1 MKKFLLL
8 AAIFAVV
15 LTACPTDVGN
25 DNGKGN
31 GNGNGGNGTTTKTTL
46 TISNQSGYNLENVEY
61 ASAVFGNINSG
72 KDVTKDVTP
81 DLPRYI
87 FFSLRPP
94 INGDVIRCRTDQPI
108 TCDENEQ
115 NTIVITINTTASL
128 ENGDRKN
135 ILKNL
140 YDDLNKKK
148 ISFTI
153 KNLSSIDI
161 TDVTWQGVSFASS
174 QAENAIKA
182 GATVTNEVIPGSGY
196 ILFKRKSTPITARTS
211 ALTIITENDA
221 EFTFTDN
228 TVIVERNDILP
239 NLNNSGALGTL
250 QSVVVWFDDAEG
262 SMQPYQS
269 SQSFVGYYNDGSK
282 DLLRR
287 TSDYY
292 DYREHSEPHDAENYL
307 NYYYVPKNGNKSIA
321 IGGTDEATLTLQVN
335 LNKRAKLSFWYANKN
350 HRWGSASVSINN
362 NVTQT
367 FSDDTN
373 WSFIEFNL
381 ESGTNTITWEKTYG
395 YDYEYTIDPLY
406 FITDH
411 YYYYLTLDDILIYYT
426 E

>member
-1 MKKFLLL
+1 MKKLLLL
-8 AAIFAVV
+8 AAILMVV
-15 LTACPTDVGN
+15 FTSCPTDS
-25 DNGKGN
+25 GN
-31 GNGNGGNGTTTKTTL
+31 GNNNNNNGNGGNNTTTNTTF

-61 ASAVFGNINSG
+61 ASVVFGNINAG
-72 KDVTKDVTP
+72 RDVTKDVTP

-115 NTIVITINTTASL
+115 NTFIITINTLVAL

-135 ILKNL
+135 SIKNL

-148 ISFTI
+148 ILFTI
-153 KNLSSIDI
+153 KNLSFTDI
-161 TDVTWQGVSFASS
+161 TDVTWQGTSFASS

-228 TVIVERNDILP
+228 TLIVERNDILP
-239 NLNNSGALGTL
+239 NLNNSGTLRTL

-269 SQSFVGYYNDGSK
+269 SQSFVGYYNDGDK
-282 DLLRR
+282 DLL
-287 TSDYY
+287 
-292 DYREHSEPHDAENYL
+292 HSSSESYPVYP
-307 NYYYVPKNGNKSIA
+307 NYYYNNFCHAPKNGNKSIA
-321 IGGTDEATLTLQVN
+321 IGGTDEASLTLQVN
-335 LNKRAKLSFWYANKN
+335 LNRRAKLSFWYADKEYE
-350 HRWGSASVSINN
+350 GVSGFAKIDINN
-362 NVTQT
+362 SDEIKY
-367 FSDDTN
+367 FSNNN
-373 WSFIEFNL
+373 WSFIEIDL
-381 ESGTNTITWEKTYG
+381 KPGTNTIKWEKHSGQVMG
-395 YDYEYTIDPLY
+395 YDSELSFYYY
-406 FITDH
+406 H
-411 YYYYLTLDDILIYYT
+411 YYYLTLDDILIYYT

>member
-239 NLNNSGALGTL
+239 NLNNSGALSTL

-269 SQSFVGYYNDGSK
+269 SQSFVGYYNDGDK
-282 DLLRR
+282 DLLH
-287 TSDYY
+287 SSSASYPVSSGYY
-292 DYREHSEPHDAENYL
+292 YN
-307 NYYYVPKNGNKSIA
+307 NYYHAPKNGNKSIA
-321 IGGTDEATLTLQVN
+321 IGGTEEAALTLQVN
-335 LNKRAKLSFWYANKN
+335 LNRRAKLSFWYAHK
-350 HRWGSASVSINN
+350 GIDELPDTAKIYINDN
-362 NVTQT
+362 EVKR
-367 FSDDTN
+367 FSNSN

-381 ESGTNTITWEKTYG
+381 EAGTNTIKWETTYGNLDG
-395 YDYEYTIDPLY
+395 YDYESY
-406 FITDH
+406 FYYH
-411 YYYYLTLDDILIYYT
+411 YYYYLSLDDILIYYT